1 MLGKLLEREVTSA
14 DLDGTAAITSVTVSK
29 NVGIKPL
36 KREIDRNCRAVV
48 HKMSPLVLIRIACKT
63 RQDEIEPQKIL
74 APDFA
79 DTVIFKI

>member
-1 MLGKLLEREVTSA
+1 MLEREITSA
-14 DLDGTAAITSVTVSK
+14 DLEGTAAITSVVVSK
-29 NVGIKPL
+29 KVGIKPL

-48 HKMSPLVLIRIACKT
+48 HKLSPLVLIRITCKI

-79 DTVIFKI
+79 DTVTFKI